1 MTGITNVAKGIEVAQ
16 VFPASANTLA
26 ILTLVLLV
34 LAAGMAGAIGFHLY
48 RSPFVTQ
55 VTVAKE
61 QPIPF
66 SHFRHVQGNGLDCR
80 YCHVSVEDSS
90 FAGIPPTE
98 TCMTCHSQVLTD
110 SEMLAPVRES
120 WRVSDP
126 IEWIRVNDVPDFV
139 YFNHSIHVAKGIGCA
154 TCHGPVDQMPLTWKE
169 ETLHMQWCLDC
180 HRAPEKYIRPK
191 EEVFNMEW
199 SLPADEQLALGR
211 TLVEEY
217 NVQVGQLDDCSIC
230 HR

>member
-1 MTGITNVAKGIEVAQ
+1 MAQ

-26 ILTLVLLV
+26 ILSLVVLVLLATV
-34 LAAGMAGAIGFHLY
+34 AGAIGVSVY

-66 SHFRHVQGNGLDCR
+66 SHFRHVSGNGLDCR

-98 TCMTCHSQVLTD
+98 TCMSCHSQVLLD
-110 SEMLAPVRES
+110 SEMLEPVRES
-120 WRVSDP
+120 WRTADP
-126 IEWIRVNDVPDFV
+126 IKWIRVNDTPDFV
-139 YFNHSIHVAKGIGCA
+139 YFNHSIHVAKGVGCA
-154 TCHGPVDQMPLTWKE
+154 TCHGAVDQMPLTWKE
-169 ETLHMQWCLDC
+169 NTLHMQWCLDC

-191 EEVFNMEW
+191 EEVFSMQW
-199 SLPADEQLALGR
+199 SLPQAEQLAQGR
-211 TLVEEY
+211 ALVEEY
-217 NVQVGQLDDCSIC
+217 NIQVGQLDDCSIC